1 MEQGPSWEANWF
13 SACQEIPRILWNPKV
28 HYHIYKCPPPVPIL
42 STLNPVHVHHP
53 TAWRSILILSS
64 LGLPSALFPSGF
76 PTKTLYASLL
86 SLVCATCA
94 THLILLD
101 LITQIIFG
109 EEYRSLG
116 SLVLCSFLH
125 SLHLSLLGPNSFL
138 STVFSNTFSLC
149 SSLDVT
155 DNVAHPY
162 KTKGKM
168 IVLCILIFMFLIIFP
183 IQFQIKKH
191 WPRWLRMFDFLLI

>member
-1 MEQGPSWEANWF
+1 MEFTSSCPESDQSSPCLPS
-13 SACQEIPRILWNPKV
+13 
-28 HYHIYKCPPPVPIL
+28 HI
-42 STLNPVHVHHP
+42 
-53 TAWRSILILSS
+53 WRSVLISS
-64 LGLPSALFPSGF
+64 HLCLGLPSGLCPSCF
-76 PTKTLYASLL
+76 PTKTLYAPLL
-86 SLVCATCA
+86 TTTLASCSA
-94 THLILLD
+94 HLILLHS
-101 LITQIIFG
+101 ITQIIFG